1 MASYNWLNA
10 EEISAYTYSGLF
22 SFLILAQRP
31 LLVCYTM
38 QKASYLIEYLFK
50 KMEKTQRRKIYFS
63 YSNKVNQLLL
73 NFL

>member
-10 EEISAYTYSGLF
+10 EEISVYTYSGLF
-22 SFLILAQRP
+22 SFLTLAQRP

-50 KMEKTQRRKIYFS
+50 KMEKTQWREIYFS